1 MQKKY
6 LRDGRAPVP
15 KSETTSRVMSANKGK
30 DTKPE
35 LLLRKA
41 IWNKHIRGYRLHW
54 KQVPGRPDIAFV
66 SKKLAV
72 FVNGCYWHPCPH
84 CHPHE
89 PKSNI
94 DFWKRKFEANVARDK
109 KKKEA
114 LQTQGWQVL
123 TIWECEIKKNIDACV
138 EQIRQVI

>member
-1 MQKKY
+1 MKKEY
-6 LRDGRAPVP
+6 LRDGRAPIP
-15 KSETTSRVMSANKGK
+15 QSEAISRVMSANKGK
-30 DTKPE
+30 NTKPE

-41 IWNKHIRGYRLHW
+41 LWNEHIRGYRLHW

-72 FVNGCYWHPCPH
+72 FVNGCYWHRCPY
-84 CHPHE
+84 CHLHE
-89 PKSNI
+89 PKTNS
-94 DFWKRKFEANVARDK
+94 DFWKKKFEANVARDRK
-109 KKKEA
+109 KTET

-138 EQIRQVI
+138 EQIRQAI

>member
-35 LLLRKA
+35 LRLRRA

-72 FVNGCYWHPCPH
+72 FVNGCYWHRCPH